1 MAMDDGS
8 FGGRTWLKMFGIL
21 IAVGIAVIL
30 VLVFIFIKSSIIR
43 WGFLGAFIVIGAL
56 LLLLGWLYD
65 KREAKK
71 NAEWG
76 LPE

>member
-21 IAVGIAVIL
+21 IAVGIAVLL
-30 VLVFIFIKSSIIR
+30 VLIFIGNALAK
-43 WGFLGAFIVIGAL
+43 WGLFGGFLVVGAVL
-56 LLLLGWLYD
+56 LLLAWLYD
-65 KREAKK
+65 RREEKK

-76 LPE
+76 T

>member
-8 FGGRTWLKMFGIL
+8 FTGRVWLKMFAIL
-21 IAVGIAVIL
+21 LGVGIAVIL
-30 VLVFIFIKSSIIR
+30 VLVFIGNALAKWGLFG
-43 WGFLGAFIVIGAL
+43 GFLVVGAV
-56 LLLLGWLYD
+56 LLLGAWIYD

-76 LPE
+76 T

>member
-8 FGGRTWLKMFGIL
+8 MGGRFWLRMFGIL

-30 VLVFIFIKSSIIR
+30 VLIFIGNALAK
-43 WGFLGAFIVIGAL
+43 WGLFGGFLVIGAVL
-56 LLLLGWLYD
+56 LLLAWLWD

-76 LPE
+76 T

>member
-8 FGGRTWLKMFGIL
+8 LGGRTWLRFLAIL
-21 IAVGIAVIL
+21 IPVAIAVI
-30 VLVFIFIKSSIIR
+30 LVFIFIKNSIIR
-43 WGFLGAFIVIGAL
+43 WGFLGSFIAIAAVL
-56 LLLLGWLYD
+56 LLFGWLYD
-65 KREAKK
+65 RREAKK

>member
-8 FGGRTWLKMFGIL
+8 LGGRTWLKMFGIL
-21 IAVGIAVIL
+21 IAIGIAVIL
-30 VLVFIFIKSSIIR
+30 VFVFISNSIAK
-43 WGFLGAFIVIGAL
+43 WGFLGGFLVIGAVL
-56 LLLLGWLYD
+56 LLLAWLYD

-76 LPE
+76 LSE

>member
-8 FGGRTWLKMFGIL
+8 LGGRTWLKMFGIL
-21 IAVGIAVIL
+21 LAVGIAVIL
-30 VLVFIFIKSSIIR
+30 VLVFISNSIAK
-43 WGFLGAFIVIGAL
+43 WGFFGGFLVIGAVL
-56 LLLLGWLYD
+56 LLLAWLYD